1 MDSLFFS
8 PGSAESQL
16 SDPDIGGKGLGSEC
30 GQYKA
35 GQQPVLECG
44 AIPPP

>member
-16 SDPDIGGKGLGSEC
+16 SDPDIGGKGLEC

-35 GQQPVLECG
+35 GQQQVLECG